1 MANEATADTNVL
13 SSVGEAQERATAPR
27 RRNTRTVE
35 VNEREEVNET
45 DVADAA
51 EDGEPNY
58 VIRSRRA
65 DRKIGEVGRTGERVE
80 LPPAPGS
87 VEEVEAAREQDEE
100 NMGKITGVNP
110 YSGLEFRDGVDPVS
124 GARQPGY

>member
-1 MANEATADTNVL
+1 MANEATTESNAL
-13 SSVGEAQERATAPR
+13 APLREAQARATAPR
-27 RRNTRTVE
+27 RRNARTV
-35 VNEREEVNET
+35 EVNET
-45 DVADAA
+45 DVADASS
-51 EDGEPNY
+51 DGEPNY

-65 DRKIGEVGRTGERVE
+65 DRKIGEVGRRGERVE

-87 VEEVEAAREQDEE
+87 VEEVEAAREQDDE
-100 NMGKITGVNP
+100 NMGRITGVNP